1 MSYMLQRMDDM
12 ERIMI
17 LKRIEAKKKKEEN
30 LKKRR
35 CKNKKIKKKENRLN
49 QKRT

>member
-1 MSYMLQRMDDM
+1 MLQRMDDM

-30 LKKRR
+30 LKK
-35 CKNKKIKKKENRLN
+35 KKM
-49 QKRT
+49 

>member
-30 LKKRR
+30 LKK
-35 CKNKKIKKKENRLN
+35 KKM
-49 QKRT
+49 

>member
-17 LKRIEAKKKKEEN
+17 LKRIEAKK
-30 LKKRR
+30 RR
-35 CKNKKIKKKENRLN
+35 KKI
-49 QKRT
+49 